1 MGNLGY
7 GHTLRQ
13 FIPRRVEQGL
23 GNFCIVQV
31 VVAALRLVVGVY
43 VEPCPLCD
51 GTELRVVRPDA
62 GPSAELSFMITV
74 LQSGAA
80 GACCPAAT
88 QGRLP

>member
-31 VVAALRLVVGVY
+31 LLTALRLVVGV
-43 VEPCPLCD
+43 
-51 GTELRVVRPDA
+51 
-62 GPSAELSFMITV
+62 
-74 LQSGAA
+74 
-80 GACCPAAT
+80 
-88 QGRLP
+88 